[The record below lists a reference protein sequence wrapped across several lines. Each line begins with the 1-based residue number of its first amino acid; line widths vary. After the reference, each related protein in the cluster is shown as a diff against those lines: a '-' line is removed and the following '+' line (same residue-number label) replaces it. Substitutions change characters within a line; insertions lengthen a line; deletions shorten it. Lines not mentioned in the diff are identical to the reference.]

1 MIYGV
6 GVDIVEVA
14 QIDDSIKKY
23 GDKFLNRVFTPNEIQ
38 YCSEA
43 TIPDQ
48 RYAGR
53 FAAKEAAMKALS
65 TGWGADIQPKNFE
78 VVNEQS
84 GQPVLLVHGAAGQL
98 LFELG
103 ITKKWIS
110 LTHAPDYAIAQ
121 VIFEQ

>member
-6 GVDIVEVA
+6 GIDIVEVA
-14 QIDDSIKKY
+14 AIDDSIKKY
-23 GDKFLNRVFTPNEIQ
+23 GDKFLNRVFTPKEIQ
-38 YCSEA
+38 YCREA
-43 TIPDQ
+43 TIPNQ

-65 TGWGADIQPKNFE
+65 TGWDAGIQPKNFE

-84 GQPVLLVHGAAGQL
+84 GQPILIVHGTAEQL

-103 ITKKWIS
+103 ITKKRIS
-110 LTHAPDYAIAQ
+110 LTHVPDYAIAQ